1 MNSYDSV
8 AEQLK
13 QILDECSTEIS
24 QTIERSFTDVAQE
37 TVDRLKQVSPKRN
50 GGGAYAASWS
60 KTKTKV
66 NARGKLIGGVDVVV
80 YNKKHYQ
87 LTHLLERGHV
97 VRNQYGAPS
106 RAGAKT
112 STSAQPHIIETENW
126 ATEQLVEELKRNL

>member
-1 MNSYDSV
+1 MNSHDSV

-37 TVDRLKQVSPKRN
+37 TVDRLKQVSPKRK
-50 GGGAYAASWS
+50 GAYAASWS

-97 VRNQYGAPS
+97 VKNQYGAPS
-106 RAGAKT
+106 RAGAKQNT
-112 STSAQPHIIETENW
+112 QAQPHIIKTEEW
-126 ATEQLVEELKRNL
+126 ATEQLVSELKRNL